1 MYEPS
6 WIGPKENDVQ
16 KYFVKN
22 EMNKFHFVMLPNKD
36 EQGEYLPNI
45 IRISKPFPNEP
56 PFMRKRSHP
65 SALRIH
71 KFNQSTDPK
80 KYFFSECLLYIAFR
94 EEKDIWEKLKGDFDK
109 LEQDIR
115 IVKSQ
120 VMEYLESNDEARLF
134 VEEATKND
142 EIGIAMDPTG
152 QQEKEDCEID
162 GQILHPDFHHLNPDD
177 LDLPESLKT
186 HSKQFQAIE
195 LDEKNVLLDKTRK
208 LDKFQKKVIDRGVQY
223 SRLLVK
229 SLKQKNPIP
238 IPSNVIVLGGAGSGK
253 STVINILKQWIH
265 IILKKV
271 GDDPDWPY
279 VTVTAPTGTAASN
292 IRGQTLHSALGFNFE
307 NKHYSLSDKKRDQ
320 TRRLFQNLRV
330 LIIDEISMIKAD
342 MLYQLDL
349 RLREITEKENK
360 LFGGLLI
367 FLMGDIMQLRPCKG
381 AFIFDQPLC
390 DDYRLP
396 YLCNPHWDS
405 FEVTN
410 LEENHRQGDDH
421 SYAETLNRI
430 RIGEQTETDM
440 DDLRKRVRPEGH
452 PDLAGA
458 MYITCTNKTVMKMN
472 NIRLNELKTELIE
485 IEARNIHPTIKDF
498 KPKLDEKGT
507 VGGTAFLQTL
517 NLKIGARV
525 MLVHNIDVLDGL
537 SNGTR
542 GILVGVEKDSKSQI
556 QRLLIKFDEE
566 FQGAKKRHD
575 NMYLARKYPGCTPI
589 DKYLCA
595 YSLAKKTTVASN
607 TAQVYQFP
615 IIVCFAATTHKFQG
629 GTVHKPNK
637 LAVDL
642 RTVFEDAMAYVM
654 LSRVQDINQNWS
666 AY

>member
-1 MYEPS
+1 
-6 WIGPKENDVQ
+6 
-16 KYFVKN
+16 
-22 EMNKFHFVMLPNKD
+22 
-36 EQGEYLPNI
+36 
-45 IRISKPFPNEP
+45 
-56 PFMRKRSHP
+56 
-65 SALRIH
+65 
-71 KFNQSTDPK
+71 
-80 KYFFSECLLYIAFR
+80 
-94 EEKDIWEKLKGDFDK
+94 
-109 LEQDIR
+109 
-115 IVKSQ
+115 
-120 VMEYLESNDEARLF
+120 MEYLENTEEARLF
-134 VEEATKND
+134 VEEAMKLQETAT
-142 EIGIAMDPTG
+142 EMDPEG
-152 QQEKEDCEID
+152 EQERDDCED
-162 GQILHPDFHHLNPDD
+162 EGQFLHPDFHHLNP
-177 LDLPESLKT
+177 E
-186 HSKQFQAIE
+186 E
-195 LDEKNVLLDKTRK
+195 LDIISEKTAKEKFFKPIDIDERKILLDKTRR
-208 LDKFQKKVIDRGVQY
+208 LDFYQKKVVEKGIRMARIISK
-223 SRLLVK
+223 SRK
-229 SLKQKNPIP
+229 KKNPFP
-238 IPSNVIVLGGAGSGK
+238 QSNSTIVLGGAGSGK
-253 STVINILKQWIH
+253 STVINVLKQWLH
-265 IILKKV
+265 LILKTE
-271 GDDPDWPY
+271 GDNPDHPY
-279 VTVTAPTGTAASN
+279 VMVVAPTGTAASN
-292 IRGQTLHSALGFNFE
+292 VRGHTLHSSFGFNFG

-405 FEVTN
+405 FEVIN

-498 KPKLDEKGT
+498 KLKLDEKGT

-654 LSRVQDINQNWS
+654 LSRVQSTLYCWYLTRAEIQNK
-666 AY
+666 